1 MNRLIL
7 SIEIYPLSSIKAAI
21 NCFSDI
27 ATIHI
32 EKDNDAFICT
42 FNMIKTIPVEIC
54 IAEFENYLIDYI
66 NSEKQYE
73 TD

>member
-7 SIEIYPLSSIKAAI
+7 SSEIYPLNSIKAAI
-21 NCFSDI
+21 NSFSDI
-27 ATIHI
+27 ATIFI
-32 EKDNDAFICT
+32 EQGNSAFVCT

-54 IAEFENYLIDYI
+54 MAEFENYLIDLI
-66 NSEKQYE
+66 NSEKQYG